1 MLSAMQAP
9 STRRHMNAATTPK
22 LRNTMA
28 AVSCGESDEK
38 NDTDVFKSQSRS
50 CFTVG
55 QQRSATGSFSSG
67 AYEHLFLG

>member
-28 AVSCGESDEK
+28 AVSCRERAVRKMIAMFLKASLVPVLQLD
-38 NDTDVFKSQSRS
+38 
-50 CFTVG
+50 
-55 QQRSATGSFSSG
+55 RSA
-67 AYEHLFLG
+67 ELGHRILQFRCL